1 MKQLVPAVQLF
12 QVRNVRTIIS
22 PMSQPKLV
30 EPKERR
36 RKEITGL
43 RNRLLLSNRLGNNE
57 EEET

>member
-1 MKQLVPAVQLF
+1 MKQLVPAVQVVQPF
-12 QVRNVRTIIS
+12 QVRNARTIIS

-30 EPKERR
+30 EPKERL

-43 RNRLLLSNRLGNNE
+43 RNRLLLGNNE